1 LTERRIWNA
10 IYGSGITNKWVY
22 TYDLNGNMTEVS
34 KQNGASVQTEKW
46 LYTWNPRDQ
55 LTKVEKR
62 TGTGAGTY
70 AGQVEYAYCLSCDG
84 ALAYRKEY
92 DQTSETSIR
101 RYEYDGLKL
110 LRVDEVYDSDSD
122 NDLDD
127 DYAANGGLGNWR
139 TVEASTYGPGIV
151 GNLLGK
157 VVYTHTDDDATP
169 DSQADYYYHY
179 DHVGNVYLVT
189 DDEGEEVYRFSQD
202 AFGNELD
209 FGNYT
214 GDSWATAAAAGI
226 GEHQTGKWIDDFSG
240 LYFFHARW
248 YDSEVG
254 RFLSRDT
261 AGTDPV
267 QYRFCESNPINS
279 FDPNGLFA
287 IPLWSPFRL
296 FNPWRGITF
305 WLARKFSCA
314 GSVGLAFMLNQSP
327 DPRHRLPDKQLHC
340 IVGCIT
346 AQECGMSGALIGAYM
361 KELFDLNP
369 WTGTPD
375 FNYDVNATIVGALLG
390 NDCDDH
396 RSCEEKCQSAYDDGA
411 LSYPDE

>member
-226 GEHQTGKWIDDFSG
+226 GEHQTGKWIDEFSG
-240 LYFFHARW
+240 LYFFSARW
-248 YDSEVG
+248 YDSGVG
-254 RFLSRDT
+254 RFIARDK
-261 AGTDPV
+261 
-267 QYRFCESNPINS
+267 INNS
-279 FDPNGLFA
+279 LFPNRYQFNLALPTMRVDPNGLA
-287 IPLWSPFRL
+287 SLPLIDFDIYKWGDCMRSKGWSDWCWAEGGGAAL
-296 FNPWRGITF
+296 GYASGAF
-305 WLARKFSCA
+305 WTGVIGALGVAALQDIVECMWEASTAEPGGGGGGVPGPRCPPGEPCPEPVPTPTVSPASTPGCDGCGGNGTSPA
-314 GSVGLAFMLNQSP
+314 PTPP
-327 DPRHRLPDKQLHC
+327 DPGPSFIFR
-340 IVGCIT
+340 
-346 AQECGMSGALIGAYM
+346 
-361 KELFDLNP
+361 
-369 WTGTPD
+369 
-375 FNYDVNATIVGALLG
+375 
-390 NDCDDH
+390 
-396 RSCEEKCQSAYDDGA
+396 
-411 LSYPDE
+411 

>member
-1 LTERRIWNA
+1 VTVT
-10 IYGSGITNKWVY
+10 YSD
-22 TYDLNGNMTEVS
+22 TYDANGNMTEVS
-34 KQNGASVQTEKW
+34 KQNGASVQSEKW

-70 AGQVEYAYCLSCDG
+70 AGQVEYAYCLSCEG
-84 ALAYRKEY
+84 ALSYRKEY

-127 DYAANGGLGNWR
+127 DFAANGGLGNWR

-157 VVYTHTDDDATP
+157 LVYAHTDNDATP

-179 DHVGNVYLVT
+179 DHVGNVYLIT
-189 DDEGEEVYRFSQD
+189 DDEAEEVYRFSQD

-226 GEHQTGKWIDDFSG
+226 AEHQTGKWIDDFSG

-248 YDSEVG
+248 YDSGVG
-254 RFLSRDT
+254 RFVSRSRLSKVAEEPYLFAEGSPIRFIDVDGLM
-261 AGTDPV
+261 AFPHPVTDPWRRRPRPRGPQCMYPTDIDPHKPPV
-267 QYRFCESNPINS
+267 WLCMTVFGPRFGAYLGNTANHCCEISQGVGQFCCTLEWYQVPGRQGGGGYDPADILRIHEYIDFYREGCGLP
-279 FDPNGLFA
+279 PLFA
-287 IPLWSPFRL
+287 
-296 FNPWRGITF
+296 
-305 WLARKFSCA
+305 
-314 GSVGLAFMLNQSP
+314 Q
-327 DPRHRLPDKQLHC
+327 
-340 IVGCIT
+340 
-346 AQECGMSGALIGAYM
+346 
-361 KELFDLNP
+361 
-369 WTGTPD
+369 
-375 FNYDVNATIVGALLG
+375 
-390 NDCDDH
+390 
-396 RSCEEKCQSAYDDGA
+396 
-411 LSYPDE
+411 